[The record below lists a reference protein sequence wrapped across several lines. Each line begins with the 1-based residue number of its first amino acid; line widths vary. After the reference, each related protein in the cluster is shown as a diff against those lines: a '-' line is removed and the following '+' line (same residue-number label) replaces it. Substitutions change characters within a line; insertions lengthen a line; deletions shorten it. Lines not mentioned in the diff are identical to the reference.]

1 MYAFRVDLE
10 YVVMTFFAWDT
21 THGFIRRFGSNS
33 METVA
38 VRAYRGL
45 EVALTYQLIMY
56 ALTNSFVLVRVTFVA
71 GRGYCDRVLPVAIE
85 LLDRVRRLGV
95 FRMAV

>member
-1 MYAFRVDLE
+1 MDAFGVDLE
-10 YVVMTFFAWDT
+10 YVVMTFLAWNAA
-21 THGFIRRFGSNS
+21 HGFIRRFGADR
-33 METVA
+33 MKTVA
-38 VRAYRGL
+38 IRAYRGL
-45 EVALTYQLIMY
+45 QVALTYNLIMD
-56 ALTNSFVLVRVTFVA
+56 ALTNGFVLVRVTFVA